1 MKNNRTYLQSRIDIQ
16 NFLSTHQD
24 AHHTQIIAR
33 QTRLI
38 FQLHKELGCLRRRLK
53 KISSQQA
60 AKSVVGDV
68 MP

>member
-1 MKNNRTYLQSRIDIQ
+1 MKNNSSNLQSRLDIQ
-16 NFLSTHQD
+16 NFLSTYQD
-24 AHHTQIIAR
+24 TNHTHIIAR

-38 FQLHKELGCLRRRLK
+38 FQLHKEIRCLRRRLK
-53 KISSQQA
+53 KLSSQQA